1 MTTIQK
7 IGKLFIFALLIAG
20 LFSCDDDDDLGEF
33 NYFGDVILAKRSVND
48 TTAYAC
54 MYYAYGNRT
63 ISSASVELPDG
74 TTVSLSASSYSSTT
88 FYDLPDIS
96 EYSTTSPDLG
106 EYSFTIENEGIEYTT
121 TDTLETSSLE
131 IPVIDSV
138 SYSAEEVYVEWEL
151 PDDDEP
157 DSYLVRMVDDDYETV
172 FVGVLMNNT
181 VYAYTI
187 SSASGTFSQTPVDG
201 ETYMVEVQA
210 FQYEDDASSSN
221 YLYNVNNMAIA
232 STEVTWGE

>member
-7 IGKLFIFALLIAG
+7 IGKLFLIILLVSG
-20 LFSCDDDDDLGEF
+20 LASCDDDDDLGEF
-33 NYFGDVILAKRSVND
+33 NYYGDVVLAKRMLDD
-48 TTAYAC
+48 TIKYAP

-63 ISSASVELPDG
+63 ITSAEVELPDG
-74 TTVSLSASSYSSTT
+74 ETISLSASSYSTAT

-96 EYSTTSPDLG
+96 DYSTSTPDFG
-106 EYSFTIENEGIEYTT
+106 EYTFTLENEGIEYTT
-121 TDTLETSSLE
+121 TDTLVNNSLD

-138 SYSAEEVYVEWEL
+138 SFSYDELYVEWEL
-151 PDDDEP
+151 PDDNEP
-157 DSYLVRMVDDDYETV
+157 DSYLVRMVDEDYETV
-172 FVGVLMNNT
+172 FTGVLMNNT
-181 VYAYTI
+181 VYAYII
-187 SSASGTFSQTPVDG
+187 SSASGTFDQTPVDG

-232 STEVTWGE
+232 TEEVIWGE